1 MELHQ
6 ISATHTMSE
15 MLGTGDPD
23 FLAVARP
30 LIRELDLVRQLA
42 QVRAGRLGCTSRN
55 LCLTHEGHHSLRC
68 RRTPR

>member
-15 MLGTGDPD
+15 MLRIEGAD

-30 LIRELDLVRQLA
+30 LICEFDLVRQLA
-42 QVRAGRLGCTSRN
+42 QLRAGRLGCTSRN
-55 LCLTHEGHHSLRC
+55 LCLTHEGRHSLRC
-68 RRTPR
+68 R